1 MRGLVHN
8 MIKNKQITINY
19 IKGEIVE
26 KVELTDNFVFRL
38 FEVYSNKTINK
49 ETDIFIK
56 VFLPSDY
63 NEAMGILNNGYKFN
77 DVEYVPFITSPSMMK
92 KEEDGYKCQYLF
104 IQKKYEKFVNKFRKI
119 VSLGNINKLYKK
131 DQICINKDITAR
143 LGLAL
148 SGSYQINHNP
158 NVVILGSDTY
168 THIADYCTIKD
179 GKLIEQD
186 NVEKEF
192 EFADGCGFMSDNMA
206 QIIARDMRVDY
217 QIDFAVIRAYN
228 GLATKGLVVRCDWNK
243 YFEENYQQTEY
254 FEKREDG
261 FYTKD
266 YFGNWVNISKADLI
280 LNTNMCKYAKLF
292 KDEEFENINDF
303 INNKI
308 KTEFSKYSNILNSLY
323 VTKINKRQPKEYTQI
338 NYQVLNNVALVGDE
352 LKQIQKDSFDYIKSI
367 ADLEDIDK
375 IKIMLGDLVE
385 EATETKEIN
394 ATTKAH
400 RLLQID
406 EKNIKLGTVKSMI
419 RTLVEK
425 KAHEIVC
432 SPFVKGGFKYIS
444 IDPICYLN
452 WIMTRD
458 IETSRELQAG
468 QLYVPRETGARV
480 ATRNPLAVFSE
491 VHRVE
496 LVKNEKL
503 DKYFG
508 HLTSELIFQNMADN
522 LSFVSSGA
530 DKLFVC
536 LK

>member
-1 MRGLVHN
+1 
-8 MIKNKQITINY
+8 MIKNKLTTINY
-19 IKGEIVE
+19 IKGEEIE

-38 FEVYSNKTINK
+38 FEVWSNKTIEK
-49 ETDIFIK
+49 ETNIFIK
-56 VFLPSDY
+56 VFLSSDY
-63 NEAMGILNNGYKFN
+63 NKAMNMLNNGIKFN
-77 DVEYVPFITSPSMMK
+77 DVEYVPFLTSPSMMK

-104 IQKKYEKFVNKFRKI
+104 IKKKYEKFVTEFRKI
-119 VSLGNINKLYKK
+119 VSLDNINKLYNE
-131 DQICINKDITAR
+131 DQICINKNITAR
-143 LGLAL
+143 LGLGL
-148 SGSYQINHNP
+148 SGSYKIDYNP
-158 NVVILGSDTY
+158 NVVILGADKY
-168 THIADYCTIKD
+168 THIADYYAIKD

-186 NVEKEF
+186 NVKKEF

-206 QIIARDMRVDY
+206 QIIAENMRVDY
-217 QIDFAVIRAYN
+217 QVDFAVIRAYN
-228 GLATKGLVVRCDWNK
+228 GLATKGLVIRCNWDK
-243 YFEENYQQTEY
+243 YFEENYIQPTEY

-261 FYTKD
+261 CFYTKD

-292 KDEEFENINDF
+292 KDEVFENINDF

-308 KTEFSKYSNILNSLY
+308 DKEFTKYKNVLQALY
-323 VTKINKRQPKEYTQI
+323 VTKINKREPKEYTQI
-338 NYQVLNNVALVGDE
+338 NYQVLNNVALVDNE
-352 LKQIQKDSFDYIKSI
+352 LQQIQKDSFDYIKSI
-367 ADLEDIDK
+367 ADLNDIDK
-375 IKIMLGDLVE
+375 IKIMLGDLVDND
-385 EATETKEIN
+385 AETNEIN

-406 EKNIKLGTVKSMI
+406 EKNIRLGTVKSMV

-432 SPFVKGGFKYIS
+432 SPFVKGGFKYIA

-458 IETSRELQAG
+458 IEASRELQANE
-468 QLYVPRETGARV
+468 LYVPKETGHRV

-496 LVKNEKL
+496 LVNNEKL

-508 HLTSELIFQNMADN
+508 HLTSELIFTNMADN
-522 LSFVSSGA
+522 FCFISSGA
-530 DKLFVC
+530 DRQSMSA
-536 LK
+536 

>member
-1 MRGLVHN
+1 
-8 MIKNKQITINY
+8 MIKNKLITINY
-19 IKGEIVE
+19 IKGELTD

-38 FEVYSNKTINK
+38 FEVYSNKKIEK
-49 ETDIFIK
+49 ETNVFIK
-56 VFLPSDY
+56 VFLSSDY
-63 NEAMGILNNGYKFN
+63 NDAMNMLNNGIKFN
-77 DVEYVPFITSPSMMK
+77 DVEYVPFLTSPSMMK

-104 IQKKYEKFVNKFRKI
+104 IKKKYEKFVNEYRKI
-119 VSLGNINKLYKK
+119 VSLGNINKLYAK
-131 DQICINKDITAR
+131 DKICINKDITAR
-143 LGLAL
+143 LGLGL
-148 SGSYQINHNP
+148 SGSYKIDYNP

-168 THIADYCTIKD
+168 THIADYYTIKD
-179 GKLIEQD
+179 GKLVEQD
-186 NVEKEF
+186 CVMKEF

-228 GLATKGLVVRCDWNK
+228 GLATKGLVVRCNWDK
-243 YFEENYQQTEY
+243 YFEENYQATEY

-266 YFGNWVNISKADLI
+266 YFNNWVNISKADLI

-292 KDEEFENINDF
+292 RDEEFENINDF

-352 LKQIQKDSFDYIKSI
+352 LQKIQQDSFDYIKAI
-367 ADLEDIDK
+367 ADLNNIDK
-375 IKIMLGDLVE
+375 IKIMLGDLVDE
-385 EATETKEIN
+385 EAETKEVN

-400 RLLQID
+400 RLLQIS
-406 EKNIKLGTVKSMI
+406 EKNIKLGTVKSMV

-425 KAHEIVC
+425 KAHELVC
-432 SPFVKGGFKYIS
+432 SPYIKGGFKYIA

-452 WIMTRD
+452 WIMTRN
-458 IETSRELQAG
+458 IETSRELQANE
-468 QLYVPRETGARV
+468 LYVPNETGHRV

-491 VHRVE
+491 VHRIN

>member
-1 MRGLVHN
+1 
-8 MIKNKQITINY
+8 MIKNKLITINY
-19 IKGEIVE
+19 IKGELTD

-38 FEVYSNKTINK
+38 FEVWSNKKIDK
-49 ETDIFIK
+49 ETDVFIK
-56 VFLPSDY
+56 VFLSSDY
-63 NEAMGILNNGYKFN
+63 NEAMNMLNNGIKFN
-77 DVEYVPFITSPSMMK
+77 DVEYVPFLTSPSMMK

-104 IQKKYEKFVNKFRKI
+104 IKKKYEKFVNEYRKI
-119 VSLGNINKLYKK
+119 VSLGNINKLYAK
-131 DQICINKDITAR
+131 DKICINKDITAR
-143 LGLAL
+143 LGLGL
-148 SGSYQINHNP
+148 SGSYKIDYNP

-168 THIADYCTIKD
+168 THIADYYTIKD
-179 GKLIEQD
+179 GKLINQD

-228 GLATKGLVVRCDWNK
+228 GLATKGLVVRCNWDK
-243 YFEENYQQTEY
+243 YFEENYQATEY

-266 YFGNWVNISKADLI
+266 YFNNWVNISKADLI

-292 KDEEFENINDF
+292 RDEEFENINDF

-352 LKQIQKDSFDYIKSI
+352 LQQIQKDSFDYIKSI
-367 ADLEDIDK
+367 ADLNDIDK
-375 IKIMLGDLVE
+375 IKIMLGDLVDE
-385 EATETKEIN
+385 DGAEIN

-406 EKNIKLGTVKSMI
+406 SNNIKLKTVKSMVRSMI
-419 RTLVEK
+419 EK
-425 KAHEIVC
+425 KANEIVC
-432 SPFVKGGFKYIS
+432 SPYVKGGFKYVA

-452 WIMTRD
+452 YIMTRD
-458 IETSRELQAG
+458 IEASRELKAG
-468 QLYVPRETGARV
+468 ELYVPRETGARV
-480 ATRNPLAVFSE
+480 ATRNPLATFSE
-491 VHRVE
+491 VHKIE
-496 LVKNEKL
+496 LVENKKL

-508 HLTSELIFQNMADN
+508 HLTSELIFVNMADN